1 MARRTILFD
10 LDGTLWNS
18 RSWYA
23 EVLASLCDQSVAQL
37 SSRLFAGANIV
48 QLMKDSHV
56 SQSRLVTQAV
66 ADASTLELY
75 AGVVD
80 TLEELRRRTV
90 AMGVVTNLPGWL
102 ARPLMEAVDIH
113 QYFQVAVTPRWGV
126 PAKPQPHGIR
136 KALREMEA
144 TDGSETYYVGDA
156 AEDAEAAKGANVRF
170 AWASYGYGTDAPT
183 NTAAV
188 LHEIRDLLDL

>member
-1 MARRTILFD
+1 MVRRTVLCD

-18 RSWYA
+18 RPWYA
-23 EVLASLCDQSVAQL
+23 EVLASLCDRSVAQL
-37 SSRLFAGANIV
+37 SSRLSTGANIV
-48 QLMKDSHV
+48 RLMKDSHV
-56 SQSRLVTQAV
+56 SQNRFVQQAV

-113 QYFQVAVTPRWGV
+113 QYFQATVTPRWGV

-136 KALREMEA
+136 KALREMGA
-144 TDGSETYYVGDA
+144 MDGSETYYVGDA
-156 AEDAEAAKGANVRF
+156 DEDAEAAEGRT
-170 AWASYGYGTDAPT
+170 YGSRGLPTDTERTRRT
-183 NTAAV
+183 NTAVV
-188 LHEIRDLLDL
+188 LHEIRSLLDL